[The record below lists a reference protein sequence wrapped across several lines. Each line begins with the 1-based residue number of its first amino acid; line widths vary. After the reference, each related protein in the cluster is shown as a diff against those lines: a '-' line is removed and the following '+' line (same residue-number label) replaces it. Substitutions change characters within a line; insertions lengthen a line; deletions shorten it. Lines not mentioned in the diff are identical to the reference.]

1 MVVLVSNQSIYKN
14 SEEYKKLIEK
24 ISLLF
29 PQFGKVRSMVTYLN
43 NQLDGSKLRP
53 IILQRV
59 QRLLDENLNRSFRY
73 ETIQSIDFALK
84 KVGELDINKNFKKEI
99 NDKFKIETELNDDVN
114 LAIKNISEQN
124 DIPFLVVKF
133 YLKDKEINN
142 TGFSLNTAPDWSW
155 QEKAVKNVIRDI
167 RENIGKYG
175 LIIPTGG
182 GKTRIANKIIIKW
195 LLEQDGEVLWVT
207 HRNILLSQAETS
219 LVNLM
224 DEMNIS
230 RSEQLQVRK
239 KCHYASNLSYQE
251 ILRSENLSL
260 IIIDEAH
267 HAAASTYE
275 EIIPAK

>member
-1 MVVLVSNQSIYKN
+1 
-14 SEEYKKLIEK
+14 
-24 ISLLF
+24 
-29 PQFGKVRSMVTYLN
+29 
-43 NQLDGSKLRP
+43 
-53 IILQRV
+53 
-59 QRLLDENLNRSFRY
+59 
-73 ETIQSIDFALK
+73 
-84 KVGELDINKNFKKEI
+84 
-99 NDKFKIETELNDDVN
+99 
-114 LAIKNISEQN
+114 
-124 DIPFLVVKF
+124 
-133 YLKDKEINN
+133 
-142 TGFSLNTAPDWSW
+142 
-155 QEKAVKNVIRDI
+155 
-167 RENIGKYG
+167 
-175 LIIPTGG
+175 
-182 GKTRIANKIIIKW
+182 KTRIANKIIIKW

-275 EIIPAK
+275 EIIQQNNANVVMLTATPNRRDEQEIGIDKISFQISYKELFKSRCIIEPIFEKPYYINDNIQSNNNYDDEDLCKELAKYVLKRLNTD

>member
-1 MVVLVSNQSIYKN
+1 MSLFLFV
-14 SEEYKKLIEK
+14 
-24 ISLLF
+24 ISYLF
-29 PQFGKVRSMVTYLN
+29 AQPSW
-43 NQLDGSKLRP
+43 
-53 IILQRV
+53 
-59 QRLLDENLNRSFRY
+59 
-73 ETIQSIDFALK
+73 A
-84 KVGELDINKNFKKEI
+84 
-99 NDKFKIETELNDDVN
+99 
-114 LAIKNISEQN
+114 EQN

-133 YLKDKEINN
+133 YLEDKEINN

-167 RENIGKYG
+167 RENVGKYG

-260 IIIDEAH
+260 IIIDYKNCGQVAFICLGM
-267 HAAASTYE
+267 S
-275 EIIPAK
+275 KNGSKN